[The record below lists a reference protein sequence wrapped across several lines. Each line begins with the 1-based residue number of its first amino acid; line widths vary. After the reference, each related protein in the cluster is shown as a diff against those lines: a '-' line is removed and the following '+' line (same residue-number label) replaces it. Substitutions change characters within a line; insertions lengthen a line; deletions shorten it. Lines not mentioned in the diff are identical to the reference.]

1 MQRPQQAS
9 NQQLSSIQTQSQLQQ
24 AQQLSQQQS
33 QQPNDDLFP
42 SSSQFANGLDE
53 YRHGGQSGI
62 GQLSG
67 LNQPQTGS
75 IDEFPPLGRNGNG
88 EIGQDRRGGLIQNA
102 AFGGYSNGTG
112 FGAGLGQPQ
121 ALQNRGGLFN
131 VMNGQQDN
139 SRSSITDRILSP
151 STHGSGGMSNM
162 QQRA

>member
-1 MQRPQQAS
+1 M
-9 NQQLSSIQTQSQLQQ
+9 
-24 AQQLSQQQS
+24 
-33 QQPNDDLFP
+33 
-42 SSSQFANGLDE
+42 
-53 YRHGGQSGI
+53 
-62 GQLSG
+62 
-67 LNQPQTGS
+67 
-75 IDEFPPLGRNGNG
+75 
-88 EIGQDRRGGLIQNA
+88 QNA